1 VPKSETRAAEL
12 YSQSCDD
19 QWWRGCGR
27 LAESYRLG
35 QGVPIDPAKAIE
47 NFDKACNAGQAASCA
62 TAADI
67 YRALNDRAAAE
78 ERLRQACESSV
89 RYAATK
95 SAYFA
100 ADASKQPTAVETYCG
115 TANP

>member
-1 VPKSETRAAEL
+1 
-12 YSQSCDD
+12 
-19 QWWRGCGR
+19 

-62 TAADI
+62 TAADM
-67 YRALNDRAAAE
+67 YRAMNDRAAAQ

-100 ADASKQPTAVETYCG
+100 ADASKQPKAVEIYCG